1 MNTRAAAAGLA
12 VLAALTVGLG
22 SAGATAGRSQAPSQV
37 GMALTEW
44 KLVPSRSIVPAGKV
58 TFRVA
63 NRGTLAHEFVVLRT
77 DRRAG
82 ALPVKGGKAIE
93 TGLKGELSNVAPG
106 KVRSLTLSLK
116 PGKYV
121 LICNL
126 LGHYKAGQYAA
137 LRVR

>member
-1 MNTRAAAAGLA
+1 MDFRSFPALAAAL
-12 VLAALTVGLG
+12 VLVATPLCGRAETPPAPPAADRAKPERLPPEASARQSLTI
-22 SAGATAGRSQAPSQV
+22 AGR
-37 GMALTEW
+37 
-44 KLVPSRSIVPAGKV
+44 KLNY
-58 TFRVA
+58 T
-63 NRGTLAHEFVVLRT
+63 AH
-77 DRRAG
+77 AG
-82 ALPVKGGKAIE
+82 ALPVKGGRAVE
-93 TGLKGELSNVAPG
+93 TGFKGELSNVAPG